1 MFTALAC
8 CVFLW
13 GLQYK
18 LSLYYPPQATAHHV
32 PMAKLLS
39 KNEQSR
45 TQETSAYTRPN
56 PAIKALLAPAD
67 VLPFILLLVCAFTI
81 PVSAFREALDHPPL
95 ELQQVLL
102 DNLCV
107 RPPPI
112 LSA

>member
-18 LSLYYPPQATAHHV
+18 LSLYDPPQAASHHV

-45 TQETSAYTRPN
+45 TQEASAYAQPN
-56 PAIKALLAPAD
+56 PAIKALLTLSN
-67 VLPFILLLVCAFTI
+67 VLPVLLFLVSAFNM
-81 PVSAFREALDHPPL
+81 PVSAFQVAFNHPPL
-95 ELQQVLL
+95 KLQQILL
-102 DNLCV
+102 ENFFV

-112 LSA
+112 HIA